1 MDQNEYKCEEC
12 GATFN
17 NGVDW
22 ERHNRTVHL
31 RFTCESCH
39 ETFNAAEEFESH
51 NFKMHPE
58 LQKFP
63 R

>member
-1 MDQNEYKCEEC
+1 MDPNEYKCEEC

-17 NGVDW
+17 NEVDW
-22 ERHNRTVHL
+22 ERHNRTVHS

-39 ETFNAAEEFESH
+39 ETFNAEDEFESH